1 MSKFNSIKKK
11 ATSQRKASQKSRKS
25 PLKPQKAAAEK
36 RIKYRI
42 VFKIFRFKNKPLVI
56 VTGCVAQAEGLEI
69 KKRSPSVDYVV
80 GPQSYHKLPDM
91 IDRVD
96 EVENSEFLQNEKFKN
111 LIFNS
116 SNLSSE
122 FLSIQEGCDKF
133 CSFCVVPYTRG
144 PEFSRPV
151 DDIVEETK
159 KYVSNGIKEII
170 LLGQNVNAYHGI
182 ANDGKSKDLAYL
194 INKIGEIEEI
204 KRIRYMTS
212 HPIDMKDSLI
222 NAHANNSKLMPFLH
236 LPIQSGSDKIL
247 KKMNRKHTVD
257 DYLRIVEKIR
267 NVRPDIA
274 LSSDFIVGF
283 PEETDKDFE
292 DTMKFIEKVNFVIA
306 YSFIYSP
313 RPGTP
318 AQNKDNISILDKK
331 ARLSALQ
338 SLLTQQ
344 QINFNK
350 SFVNKGMEV
359 LFEKVGRHKDQFINL
374 VKNKLDIV
382 FANEQE
388 ILSLINSKSFNDVVS
403 FSKELKKNI
412 IITRGEKGAVSINE
426 DKVVEVN
433 AQSNLKIKDL
443 TGAGDLFA
451 AGFLLG
457 YINGENLEQCGN
469 EGVIFASKIIQIYG
483 ARL

>member
-1 MSKFNSIKKK
+1 MSDRYIYIK
-11 ATSQRKASQKSRKS
+11 SYGCQMNVYDSN
-25 PLKPQKAAAEK
+25 
-36 RIKYRI
+36 RIKDLFSNKGY
-42 VFKIFRFKNKPLVI
+42 KITDDISKADLTVLNTCHIREKAVEKVYSDIGRVKKIKDKKQNMKLV
-56 VTGCVAQAEGLEI
+56 VAGCVAQAEGIEI
-69 KKRSPSVDYVV
+69 KKRSPTVDFVV
-80 GPQSYHKLPDM
+80 GPQSYHKLPEM
-91 IDRVD
+91 LNSVD

-151 DDIVEETK
+151 KDIIDETK
-159 KYVSNGIKEII
+159 KYVSHGIKEII
-170 LLGQNVNAYHGI
+170 LLGQNVNAYHGT
-182 ANDGKSKDLAYL
+182 ATDGKSKDLAYL
-194 INKIGEIEEI
+194 INKISEIEEI

-222 NAHANNSKLMPFLH
+222 NTHADNSKLMPFLH

-247 KKMNRKHTVD
+247 KKMNRKHTVN
-257 DYLRIVEKIR
+257 DYLKIVEKIR

-283 PEETDKDFE
+283 PDETDKDFE

-318 AQNKDNISILDKK
+318 AQHKDNISIFEKK

-359 LFEKVGRHKDQFINL
+359 LFEKTGRHNDQFIGRTIYNQST
-374 VKNKLDIV
+374 
-382 FANEQE
+382 FANSKEDLLNK
-388 ILSLINSKSFNDVVS
+388 IMDVKIINSTN
-403 FSKELKKNI
+403 FS
-412 IITRGEKGAVSINE
+412 
-426 DKVVEVN
+426 
-433 AQSNLKIKDL
+433 
-443 TGAGDLFA
+443 
-451 AGFLLG
+451 
-457 YINGENLEQCGN
+457 LEC
-469 EGVIFASKIIQIYG
+469 QI
-483 ARL
+483 

>member
-1 MSKFNSIKKK
+1 MSDKYIYIK
-11 ATSQRKASQKSRKS
+11 SYGCQMNVYDSN
-25 PLKPQKAAAEK
+25 
-36 RIKYRI
+36 RIKDLFSNKGY
-42 VFKIFRFKNKPLVI
+42 KITDDISKADLTVLNTCHIREKAVEKVYSDIGRVKKIKDKKQNMKLV
-56 VTGCVAQAEGLEI
+56 VAGCVAQAEGLEI

-91 IDRVD
+91 IDKVD
-96 EVENSEFLQNEKFKN
+96 EIENSEFLQNEKFKN
-111 LIFNS
+111 LIFKS

-170 LLGQNVNAYHGI
+170 LLGQNVNAYHGVGP
-182 ANDGKSKDLAYL
+182 DGKSKDLAYL
-194 INKIGEIEEI
+194 INKISEIEEI

-222 NAHANNSKLMPFLH
+222 SAHADNSKLMPFLH

-257 DYLRIVEKIR
+257 DYLKIVDKIR
-267 NVRPDIA
+267 NVRSDIA

-283 PEETDKDFE
+283 PDETDKDFE

-318 AQNKDNISILDKK
+318 AQNKDNISISDKK

-338 SLLTQQ
+338 SLLKQQ

-359 LFEKVGRHKDQFINL
+359 LFEKIGRHKDQFIGRTIYNQSTFIDSKKNL
-374 VKNKLDIV
+374 LNQIMNVKI
-382 FANEQE
+382 
-388 ILSLINSKSFNDVVS
+388 INSTN
-403 FSKELKKNI
+403 FS
-412 IITRGEKGAVSINE
+412 
-426 DKVVEVN
+426 
-433 AQSNLKIKDL
+433 
-443 TGAGDLFA
+443 
-451 AGFLLG
+451 
-457 YINGENLEQCGN
+457 LEC
-469 EGVIFASKIIQIYG
+469 QI
-483 ARL
+483 

>member
-1 MSKFNSIKKK
+1 MSDKYIYIK
-11 ATSQRKASQKSRKS
+11 SYGCQMNVYDSN
-25 PLKPQKAAAEK
+25 
-36 RIKYRI
+36 RIKDLFSNKGY
-42 VFKIFRFKNKPLVI
+42 KITEDISKADLTVLNTCHIREKAVEKVYSDIGRVKKIKDKKQNMKLV
-56 VTGCVAQAEGLEI
+56 VAGCVAQAEGIEI
-69 KKRSPSVDYVV
+69 KKRSPTVDFVV
-80 GPQSYHKLPDM
+80 GPQSYHKLPEM
-91 IDRVD
+91 LNRVD

-151 DDIVEETK
+151 NDIIEETK
-159 KYVSNGIKEII
+159 KYLSHGIKEII
-170 LLGQNVNAYHGI
+170 LLGQNVNAYHGT
-182 ANDGKSKDLAYL
+182 ATDGKSKDLAYL
-194 INKIGEIEEI
+194 INKISEIDEI

-222 NAHANNSKLMPFLH
+222 NAHADNSKLMPFLH

-257 DYLRIVEKIR
+257 DYLKIVEKIR
-267 NVRPDIA
+267 NVRPDMA

-283 PEETDKDFE
+283 PDETDKDFE

-318 AQNKDNISILDKK
+318 AQHKDNISIFEKK

-359 LFEKVGRHKDQFINL
+359 LFEKIGRHNDQFIGRTIYNQSTFVNSKQDL
-374 VKNKLDIV
+374 LNKIMDVKI
-382 FANEQE
+382 
-388 ILSLINSKSFNDVVS
+388 INSTN
-403 FSKELKKNI
+403 FS
-412 IITRGEKGAVSINE
+412 
-426 DKVVEVN
+426 
-433 AQSNLKIKDL
+433 
-443 TGAGDLFA
+443 
-451 AGFLLG
+451 
-457 YINGENLEQCGN
+457 LEC
-469 EGVIFASKIIQIYG
+469 QI
-483 ARL
+483 

>member
-1 MSKFNSIKKK
+1 MSDKYIYIK
-11 ATSQRKASQKSRKS
+11 SYGCQMNVYDSN
-25 PLKPQKAAAEK
+25 
-36 RIKYRI
+36 RIKDLFSNKGYKFTEDISKADLTVLNTCHIREKAVEKVYSDI
-42 VFKIFRFKNKPLVI
+42 GRVKKIKDKKQNMKLV
-56 VTGCVAQAEGLEI
+56 VAGCVAQAEGIEI
-69 KKRSPSVDYVV
+69 KKRSPTVDFVV
-80 GPQSYHKLPDM
+80 GPQSYHKLPEM
-91 IDRVD
+91 LNNVN

-151 DDIVEETK
+151 DDIIEETK

-170 LLGQNVNAYHGI
+170 LLGQNVNAYHGK
-182 ANDGKSKDLAYL
+182 ASDGKSKDLAYL
-194 INKIGEIEEI
+194 IDKISEINEV

-222 NAHANNSKLMPFLH
+222 NAHADNSKLMPFLH

-257 DYLRIVEKIR
+257 EYLKIVDKIR

-283 PEETDKDFE
+283 PDETDKDFE
-292 DTMKFIEKVNFVIA
+292 ETMKFIEKVNFVIA

-318 AQNKDNISILDKK
+318 AQYKDNINILEKK

-359 LFEKVGRHKDQFINL
+359 LFEKFGRHKDQFIGRTIYNQSTFVNSKKDL
-374 VKNKLDIV
+374 LNKIMDVKI
-382 FANEQE
+382 
-388 ILSLINSKSFNDVVS
+388 INSTN
-403 FSKELKKNI
+403 FS
-412 IITRGEKGAVSINE
+412 
-426 DKVVEVN
+426 
-433 AQSNLKIKDL
+433 
-443 TGAGDLFA
+443 
-451 AGFLLG
+451 
-457 YINGENLEQCGN
+457 LEC
-469 EGVIFASKIIQIYG
+469 QI
-483 ARL
+483 

>member
-1 MSKFNSIKKK
+1 MSDKYIYIK
-11 ATSQRKASQKSRKS
+11 SYGCQMNVYDSN
-25 PLKPQKAAAEK
+25 
-36 RIKYRI
+36 RIKDLFSNKGYKFTKDISKADLTVLNTCHIREKAVEKVYSDI
-42 VFKIFRFKNKPLVI
+42 GRVKKIKDKKQNMKLV
-56 VTGCVAQAEGLEI
+56 VAGCVAQAEGIEI
-69 KKRSPSVDYVV
+69 KKRSPTVDFVV
-80 GPQSYHKLPDM
+80 GPQSYHKLPQM
-91 IDRVD
+91 LERVD

-151 DDIVEETK
+151 KDIIDETK
-159 KYVSNGIKEII
+159 KYVSKGIKEII
-170 LLGQNVNAYHGI
+170 LLGQNVNAYHGE
-182 ANDGKSKDLAYL
+182 ATDGKSKDLAYL
-194 INKIGEIEEI
+194 INKISEIEEI

-222 NAHANNSKLMPFLH
+222 NAHADNSKLMPFLH

-257 DYLRIVEKIR
+257 DYLTIVDKIR

-283 PEETDKDFE
+283 PDETDKDFE
-292 DTMKFIEKVNFVIA
+292 NTMKFIEKVNFVIA

-318 AQNKDNISILDKK
+318 AQYKDNISIFEKK

-359 LFEKVGRHKDQFINL
+359 LFEKSGRHKDQFIGRTIYNQSTFVNSKKDL
-374 VKNKLDIV
+374 LNKIMDVKI
-382 FANEQE
+382 
-388 ILSLINSKSFNDVVS
+388 INSTN
-403 FSKELKKNI
+403 FS
-412 IITRGEKGAVSINE
+412 
-426 DKVVEVN
+426 
-433 AQSNLKIKDL
+433 
-443 TGAGDLFA
+443 
-451 AGFLLG
+451 
-457 YINGENLEQCGN
+457 LEC
-469 EGVIFASKIIQIYG
+469 QI
-483 ARL
+483 